1 MGNVLFNADSTPGIL
16 SLIQGLRG
24 PWPSWMIEKGIN
36 VNQFFTKDMFIFD
49 EIKDANGHQTG
60 ASRIFVPKMTNMKAR
75 IKSNNKNFID
85 FLSKCLKI
93 DPSVRMSAKEALQ
106 HPFITETIL

>member
-1 MGNVLFNADSTPGIL
+1 
-16 SLIQGLRG
+16 
-24 PWPSWMIEKGIN
+24 
-36 VNQFFTKDMFIFD
+36 
-49 EIKDANGHQTG
+49 
-60 ASRIFVPKMTNMKAR
+60 MKAR

-106 HPFITETIL
+106 HPFIT